1 MGGSL
6 PRSSGSAMLRA
17 GRTNR
22 GAVMPT
28 NQWKHQAPRWP
39 LRPRRGYAHTPRK
52 CGSSMLRA
60 SYKQLRVAPS
70 GRTNLRE
77 LFSSRRSQLLL
88 GWVSRGGLGTGAML
102 RSRLAD
108 ATLPGAQT
116 PGLLVPPS
124 QAKAREQG
132 MVLVLPHESRSYVKG
147 DPWASRPRGLT
158 SHVAPHS
165 LSPALNNGRG
175 MRGAGPC
182 QRRMQTGSLVR

>member
-1 MGGSL
+1 MSDVYAHENFLRVVQLVLRRAHIHLGCPTVQATCQHMAVHASESLPVGGSL
-6 PRSSGSAMLRA
+6 PRSSGSTTLHA

-28 NQWKHQAPRWP
+28 NQWKHQALRWP
-39 LRPRRGYAHTPRK
+39 LQSRRGYANTPRK

-60 SYKQLRVAPS
+60 SYKQLREAPS

-108 ATLPGAQT
+108 AMLPSAHT
-116 PGLLVPPS
+116 PVFLAPPS
-124 QAKAREQG
+124 
-132 MVLVLPHESRSYVKG
+132 
-147 DPWASRPRGLT
+147 
-158 SHVAPHS
+158 
-165 LSPALNNGRG
+165 
-175 MRGAGPC
+175 
-182 QRRMQTGSLVR
+182 